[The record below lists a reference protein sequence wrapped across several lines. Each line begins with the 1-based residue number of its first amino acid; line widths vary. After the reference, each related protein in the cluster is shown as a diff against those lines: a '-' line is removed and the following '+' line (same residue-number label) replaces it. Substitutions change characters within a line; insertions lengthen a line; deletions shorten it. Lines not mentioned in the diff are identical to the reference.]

1 MSKTTIQCETIS
13 RFIFNSPIGAF
24 ARVGPPTLLELY
36 QRRLYLFKLEMMLK
50 KHIYPL

>member
-1 MSKTTIQCETIS
+1 MNQTAILSDFIS

-24 ARVGPPTLLELY
+24 SRVGPPTLLELH

-50 KHIYPL
+50 KSIYSL